1 MSLQQN
7 HYNSVSF
14 DQIVLIFGAFNSP
27 CKSAGHC
34 LFRSP
39 NWVMYSLDRKTACFL
54 VKTRILS
61 PKKDN
66 KFWRIFMMYM
76 MDILRGLSIQISL
89 NSISWIYWQVEAD
102 CKVRSN
108 SAIRD
113 RMWFDHMASFEK
125 IKSWKYLGLYL
136 ICISWGTNTVFFPML
151 LLLVALPSQ
160 ILAEVLLHKY

>member
-7 HYNSVSF
+7 HHNSVSF

-27 CKSAGHC
+27 CKSAVMHH
-34 LFRSP
+34 FRFLK
-39 NWVMYSLDRKTACFL
+39 WVMDSLDGKTACLL

-136 ICISWGTNTVFFPML
+136 ICISWGTNTVFSPML
-151 LLLVALPSQ
+151 LLLVEPVWWIFANICVRKL
-160 ILAEVLLHKY
+160 